1 MVFPSKNI
9 KYIFLFSFVFAAI
22 GTVQSQVTGNEDVDV
37 VSAYNPILADAV
49 KENFDA
55 QIPAN
60 NVKPE
65 KLDYNIPIDF
75 YQIPYQPVKVKPI
88 RLPDAPA
95 EELDNIYVKAGFGTQ
110 FTPLA
115 EVYIN
120 SNRNKCRFSYF
131 VKQF

>member
-9 KYIFLFSFVFAAI
+9 KYIFLFSFVFATI
-22 GTVQSQVTGNEDVDV
+22 GTVRSQVTGNEDVDV

-95 EELDNIYVKAGFGTQ
+95 EELDNIYVKAGF
-110 FTPLA
+110 
-115 EVYIN
+115 
-120 SNRNKCRFSYF
+120 
-131 VKQF
+131 